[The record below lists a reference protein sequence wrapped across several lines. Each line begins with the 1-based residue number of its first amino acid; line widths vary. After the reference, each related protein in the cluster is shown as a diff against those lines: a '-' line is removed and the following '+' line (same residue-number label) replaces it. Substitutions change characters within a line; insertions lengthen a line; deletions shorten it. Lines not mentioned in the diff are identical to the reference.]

1 MKIICFSSLT
11 NSTHESSSMHKSI
24 YYTQNCLV
32 VCWQLLCVLLFTT
45 WFFPPSLIQ
54 KYIVQCLYTYYC
66 FSKYAYS
73 VRLKTTRLDTTKLL
87 TTTATTPFPLT
98 ALSTRKSNDA
108 IIQTRPVLEKTG
120 TATLHRQQ
128 WIDLIYFFG
137 HCITNTAYLQIR
149 QWRKTLAALSS
160 CTVLCFESSL

>member
-1 MKIICFSSLT
+1 MVPMRVHPCIRVYITHKIALFVGNCFVYYFSRHGFFTKFDSEIHRSMSVHTYFCFS
-11 NSTHESSSMHKSI
+11 
-24 YYTQNCLV
+24 TQ
-32 VCWQLLCVLLFTT
+32 
-45 WFFPPSLIQ
+45 
-54 KYIVQCLYTYYC
+54 
-66 FSKYAYS
+66 AYS

-149 QWRKTLAALSS
+149 Q
-160 CTVLCFESSL
+160 